1 VAITM
6 GVGLPAT
13 ADAPTADSSQARL
26 QSALTHARPTP
37 NAEPASEH
45 TARRLAELL
54 RDHYAQV
61 WRMLRRL
68 GVDAACADDAAQEV
82 FIVLSRKLAD
92 VRPGSERPFLLGSA
106 VRVAANYRRRW
117 RVRHEVT
124 DEQALA
130 KQRDPA
136 PSAEQLLD
144 HKRLRQA
151 LDELLEGW
159 PDDIRTAFVLFELEG
174 LSVPE
179 ISQLTE
185 TKTGTVASRLRRAR
199 ELFQIGVK
207 RLRARGATGRQP

>member
-1 VAITM
+1 M

-13 ADAPTADSSQARL
+13 VDAPPAESSSHARL
-26 QSALTHARPTP
+26 QSALTHARPAP
-37 NAEPASEH
+37 NAEPAREH
-45 TARRLAELL
+45 TTRRLAELL

-68 GVDAACADDAAQEV
+68 GVDEACADDAAQEV

-106 VRVAANYRRRW
+106 VRIAANYRRSW

-130 KQRDPA
+130 KQRDPG

-144 HKRLRQA
+144 NKRLRQA

-207 RLRARGATGRQP
+207 RLRARSATGRQP